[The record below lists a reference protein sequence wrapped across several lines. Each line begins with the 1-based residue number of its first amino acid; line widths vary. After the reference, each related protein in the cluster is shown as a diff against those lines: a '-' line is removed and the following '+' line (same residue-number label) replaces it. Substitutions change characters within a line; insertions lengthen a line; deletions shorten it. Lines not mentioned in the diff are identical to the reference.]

1 MSTITLGGDTVET
14 NGSLPAIGEQA
25 PDFNLLDQELNSK
38 SLADFKGSRV
48 IMNIFPSIDTDVCA
62 TSVRKFNEKATG
74 LNNTRVLSISK
85 DLPFAQ
91 KRFVNDENLN
101 NVTNLS
107 DFRDGSFGQNYGVEM
122 TTGALRGLL
131 SRAVVVLDEQGK
143 VVYSQQVQEIG
154 EEPDYLA
161 ALKPLL

>member
-1 MSTITLGGDTVET
+1 MSTITLGGDNIET

-74 LNNTRVLSISK
+74 LNNTKVLSISK

-107 DFRDGSFGQNYGVEM
+107 DFRDGSFGENYGVEM

-131 SRAVVVLDEQGK
+131 SRAVLVLDEQGK